1 MPSINRSF
9 PIMVFGSVVG
19 LGVLL
24 LVDKDL
30 RWIVA
35 ALLALAGA
43 VFMLVVQEKKKVLT
57 IVFILSF
64 QINIILRL
72 FHGHS
77 GSAEGIGLP
86 LVVLTGAALAGWYYF
101 SGNAQDFSWGGSL
114 RGTIAALIALLCT
127 STVTSSERFVGIGA
141 LIFALEYYF
150 LYWLAFNIS
159 RTYADFQRIIVLLLV
174 VLGTQSLV
182 YFVQSLLGITFDF
195 LGNVSEEGT
204 VPRPGGT
211 VSTNP
216 DGFVSFMFPALMIA
230 SALAFSKQ
238 RRVSN
243 AFVVPIMF
251 LGVAAIGLSYTR
263 AAWIGL
269 VFGFLAIVIFGIKNK
284 WIKVRMVF
292 AVTAVATVGII
303 GLLPKMFDRVSSDYG
318 KGGVVDGAI
327 ESFNERM
334 GLNRIAFNI
343 ISNSPLFGV
352 GPGAY
357 SYVYKSYVPSGM
369 NQWLFTVHNEYL
381 LRAAET
387 GVPGAI
393 AFICL
398 LIGGL
403 RIALRLSRGPPT
415 LLSICASGWYGA
427 IIVLMWM
434 MFWVPW
440 NGFAYNAMFW
450 FMLGLMDGAQR
461 LIPYHHKANSNGP
474 KQKPKS
480 GQAGRLA

>member
-1 MPSINRSF
+1 MPTINRSF
-9 PIMVFGSVVG
+9 PIIAFGGVVG

-24 LVDKDL
+24 LADKDL

-35 ALLALAGA
+35 SLLALAGA

-86 LVVLTGAALAGWYYF
+86 LVVFTGAALASWYFF
-101 SGNAQDFSWGGSL
+101 SGNAKNFSWGGSL
-114 RGTIAALIALLCT
+114 RGPIAALIALLCI
-127 STVTSSERFVGIGA
+127 STVTSSEKFVGIGA
-141 LIFALEYYF
+141 LVFALEYYF
-150 LYWLAFNIS
+150 LYWLAFNIA
-159 RTYADFQRIIVLLLV
+159 RTNADFQRIVAMLLV

-182 YFVQSLLGITFDF
+182 YFVQSFLGITFDF
-195 LGNVSEEGT
+195 LGNVSEEGSI
-204 VPRPGGT
+204 PRPGGT

-216 DGFVSFMFPALMIA
+216 DGFVSFIFPALMMA
-230 SALAFSKQ
+230 SAIAFSKQ
-238 RRVSN
+238 RRISN

-251 LGVAAIGLSYTR
+251 LGVAAIGLSFTR

-269 VFGFLAIVIFGIKNK
+269 VFGILVVVILGVKNK
-284 WIKVRMVF
+284 WIKIRMVF
-292 AVTAVATVGII
+292 AMMAVATVGII
-303 GLLPKMFDRVSSDYG
+303 GLLPQMFDRVSSDYG

-343 ISNSPLFGV
+343 ISSNPVFGI

-357 SYVYKSYVPSGM
+357 SYVYKSHIPSGM

-387 GVPGAI
+387 GIPGAI

-403 RIALRLSRGPPT
+403 RIARRLSRGPPT
-415 LLSICASGWYGA
+415 LLSICASGWLAA

-440 NGFAYNAMFW
+440 NGFAFNAMFW

-461 LIPYHHKANSNGP
+461 LVAYHHKTNSNGVD
-474 KQKPKS
+474 KKP
-480 GQAGRLA
+480 GFRREDRTA